1 MSRFINV
8 LEALRPISL
17 AALSV
22 NFLLTL
28 ASFWLLFLKQK
39 ELPPTIPLWF
49 SKEWG
54 EARLTEP
61 SWLWLIPFSSLFVI
75 FLNNFLASTLR
86 KFSTLATTLVWFGV
100 FFSLISL
107 YTLYRL
113 IVLAS

>member
-1 MSRFINV
+1 MSKFISV
-8 LEALRPISL
+8 LEALRPISP

-39 ELPPTIPLWF
+39 DLPPTIPLWF

-61 SWLWLIPFSSLFVI
+61 VWLWLIPSSSLFVF
-75 FLNNFLASTLR
+75 FLNNLLASFLR
-86 KFSTLATTLVWFGV
+86 SFPTLATTLVWFGA
-100 FFSLISL
+100 FFSFISL

-113 IVLAS
+113 IILAG